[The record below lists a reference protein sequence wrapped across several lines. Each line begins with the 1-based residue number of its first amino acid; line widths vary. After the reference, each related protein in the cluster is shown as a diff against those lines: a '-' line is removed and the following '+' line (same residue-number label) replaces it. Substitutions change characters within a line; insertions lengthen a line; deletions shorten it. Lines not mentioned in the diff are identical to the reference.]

1 MRSVRNDGK
10 VIFDIELSR
19 LLFSVSEYRQF
30 SHIENK
36 LSGGSR
42 SMGVNYPLLVDV
54 QVTWR

>member
-1 MRSVRNDGK
+1 
-10 VIFDIELSR
+10 
-19 LLFSVSEYRQF
+19 LFSIFEYRQF

-42 SMGVNYPLLVDV
+42 SMGVDHPLLVDV